1 MTKKVKNV
9 AASVH
14 ARLLQKAKAE
24 GRSFNEL
31 LPYYGMERFLY
42 RLAHTR
48 HAERFV
54 LKGALALE
62 ALRGHSTRATKDID
76 LLGRTSAS
84 VAELVSVVRECIAAE
99 VDEDGI
105 RFDPRSVAGEP
116 IRLQAR
122 YGGVRLT
129 FRAALGNARLAL
141 QIDVGFGD
149 IVTPGPIELTYP
161 TLLGT
166 KSPRLLGYPLETM
179 LAEKLHAMV
188 VLDMANTRMKDFLD
202 LWTIAMRHELSG
214 KLVAQAVAATFERR
228 ATPTELEEVMR
239 KL

>member
-31 LPYYGMERFLY
+31 LPYL
-42 RLAHTR
+42 
-48 HAERFV
+48 
-54 LKGALALE
+54 
-62 ALRGHSTRATKDID
+62 
-76 LLGRTSAS
+76 
-84 VAELVSVVRECIAAE
+84 
-99 VDEDGI
+99 
-105 RFDPRSVAGEP
+105 
-116 IRLQAR
+116 
-122 YGGVRLT
+122 
-129 FRAALGNARLAL
+129 NARLAL
-141 QIDVGFGD
+141 QVDVGFGD

-166 KSPRLLGYPLETM
+166 ERPRLLGYPLETM

-228 ATPTELEEVMR
+228 ATPTPGSPPIALTEAFYKSPVKQAQWVAYLRKAHVSSAPTELEEVMR
-239 KL
+239 KLQTLTRPILDSLSARMPFVAQWAPGGPWSVSPRVPLGDKGRTRGR